1 MGFGASDSAVGGV
14 IYGIDSFDF
23 GGVDVGLGELVGDV
37 FEPVFP
43 GFEVDIKYVVET
55 VEAGGGCHTGVFRLC
70 IFVAN
75 ILYIFVYFYYT

>member
-1 MGFGASDSAVGGV
+1 
-14 IYGIDSFDF
+14 
-23 GGVDVGLGELVGDV
+23 VGDV